1 MLCRRTTFLCLSALL
16 LLPKRPFV
24 RYYIIILFT
33 SSASVF
39 DMEESLNN
47 LRAFFFRSQPI
58 IGLDSII
65 FSEVQ
70 NPAGQPLSGMCI
82 FVDSCKV

>member
-1 MLCRRTTFLCLSALL
+1 MLCCRTTFLCLSALL

-24 RYYIIILFT
+24 SYYIIILFT
-33 SSASVF
+33 YSASVF
-39 DMEESLNN
+39 DREESLNN
-47 LRAFFFRSQPI
+47 LRAFRSQPI

-70 NPAGQPLSGMCI
+70 NPAGQPLSGMYI

>member
-1 MLCRRTTFLCLSALL
+1 MPCCRTTFLCLSALL
-16 LLPKRPFV
+16 LLRKRPFV
-24 RYYIIILFT
+24 SYYIIILFT

-39 DMEESLNN
+39 DREESLNN
-47 LRAFFFRSQPI
+47 LRAFRSQPI

-70 NPAGQPLSGMCI
+70 NPADQPLSGMYI